1 MIARLR
7 LALRLL
13 HIQRVLLKHGLDE
26 FVEATHLYRPLRLL
40 AQLPSFGR
48 DEANRSLPK
57 GQRIREAL
65 QELGPIFVKFGQS
78 LSTRPDLLP
87 DDIAAELAKL
97 QDEVPPFPGDEAR
110 RLAGEAYARPVSEVF
125 ASFDDTPIAAAS
137 IAQVHGATLV
147 DETGADGREVA
158 VKILRPGVEEQI
170 RRDLDVMYAL
180 ARLAQRY
187 WTAAR
192 PLRPI
197 EVVQEYER
205 IVTDELDLM
214 REAANAAQLRRNF
227 EGSPLLYIPEVHWD
241 YCRTTVLVTERI
253 HGIPVSDIAALG
265 AAKIDLAALSAAGV
279 EIFFT
284 QVFRHNFFHA
294 DMHPG
299 NIFVDP
305 ARPEAPRYLAVDFGI
320 VGSLDPRDQQYLA
333 ENFLAFFNRD
343 YRRVA
348 SLHLTSGWV
357 PAGTRLD
364 ELEAAFRTVCE
375 PIFQRPLAEISF
387 GQFLVRLF
395 TTARRF
401 GMEVQPQLIL
411 LQKTLLNIEGL
422 GRQLYPQLDLWATA
436 KPILE
441 EWMEERVSGRAVL
454 NRLREQLPEVGES
467 LQEFPQVLHGL
478 LQRAAE
484 GRLEVQVRVPELD
497 TIQQRMIR
505 QDRRRYLGI
514 AGGSLLIAGVL
525 WVGFMLTPAWFGS
538 IAAAAGAALLVL
550 ARPRR

>member
-1 MIARLR
+1 MRRLR
-7 LALRLL
+7 LTLRLL
-13 HIQRVLLKHGLDE
+13 HIQRVLLRHGLDE
-26 FVEATHLYRPLRLL
+26 LVRATHLYRPLRLL
-40 AQLPSFGR
+40 ARLPSFGSDAAAR
-48 DEANRSLPK
+48 DLPR
-57 GQRIREAL
+57 GVRIREAL

-87 DDIAAELAKL
+87 EDVARELARL
-97 QDEVPPFPGDEAR
+97 QDEVPPFPGAEAR
-110 RLAGEAYARPVSEVF
+110 RLAEAAYRRPLAEVF

-137 IAQVHGATLV
+137 IAQVHAARL
-147 DETGADGREVA
+147 ADGREVA
-158 VKILRPGVEEQI
+158 VKILRPGVETQI
-170 RRDLDVMYAL
+170 RRDLELMYAVAGL
-180 ARLAQRY
+180 ARRY
-187 WTAAR
+187 WAASR
-192 PLRPI
+192 PLRPL
-197 EVVQEYER
+197 EVVREYER

-241 YCRTTVLVTERI
+241 YCRPTVLVTERI
-253 HGIPVSDIAALG
+253 RGIPVSDVAALR
-265 AAKIDLAALSAAGV
+265 AREVDLAALSATGV

-299 NIFVDP
+299 NIFVDAAKP
-305 ARPEAPRYLAVDFGI
+305 AAPRYLAVDFGI
-320 VGSLDPRDQQYLA
+320 VGTLDPRDQQYLA

-348 SLHLTSGWV
+348 ALHLNSGWV
-357 PAGTRLD
+357 PEGTRLD

-375 PIFQRPLAEISF
+375 PIFNRPLAEISF

-441 EWMEERVSGRAVL
+441 EWMAERISGRTVI

-467 LQEFPQVLHGL
+467 LQELPQIMHGL

-484 GRLEVQVRVPELD
+484 GRLELKVRVPELA
-497 TIQQRMIR
+497 RLEAGLAR
-505 QDRRRYLGI
+505 RERRRWLAS
-514 AGGSLLIAGVL
+514 AGGSLLVSGVL
-525 WVGFMLTPAWFGS
+525 WLGFALPPAWAGGL
-538 IAAAAGAALLVL
+538 IAASGAALLL
-550 ARPRR
+550 AARPRPD

>member
-1 MIARLR
+1 MNARLR

-97 QDEVPPFPGDEAR
+97 QDEVPPFPGAEAR
-110 RLAGEAYARPVSEVF
+110 RLAEAAYKQPVTEVF

-137 IAQVHGATLV
+137 IAQVHGATL
-147 DETGADGREVA
+147 ADGREVA
-158 VKILRPGVEEQI
+158 VKILRPGVEEEI
-170 RRDLDVMYAL
+170 RRDLDVMFAL

-197 EVVQEYER
+197 EVVSEYER

-214 REAANAAQLRRNF
+214 REAANAAQLKRNF

-265 AAKIDLAALSAAGV
+265 AAKVDLAALSAAGV

-305 ARPEAPRYLAVDFGI
+305 AQPEAPRYLAVDFGI

-497 TIQQRMIR
+497 TIKQRMIR

-550 ARPRR
+550 ARPRS

>member
-1 MIARLR
+1 MMRRLR
-7 LALRLL
+7 LALRLA
-13 HIQRVLLKHGLDE
+13 HIQRVLMRHGLDE
-26 FVEATHLYRPLRLL
+26 FVRATHLYRPLQLLGRLP
-40 AQLPSFGR
+40 AFGPDAAIR
-48 DEANRSLPK
+48 
-57 GQRIREAL
+57 GQPRGVRVREAL

-87 DDIAAELAKL
+87 DDIAGELAKL
-97 QDEVPPFPGDEAR
+97 QDAVPPFPGAEAR
-110 RLAGEAYARPVSEVF
+110 RLAEAAYRRPLADVF
-125 ASFDDTPIAAAS
+125 RSFEDRPIAAAS
-137 IAQVHGATLV
+137 IAQVHAARLT
-147 DETGADGREVA
+147 DGREVA
-158 VKILRPGVEEQI
+158 VKILRPGVEAQI
-170 RRDLDVMYAL
+170 RRDLEVMYAVAGL
-180 ARLAQRY
+180 ARRY

-192 PLRPI
+192 PLRPL
-197 EVVQEYER
+197 EVVREYER

-227 EGSPLLYIPEVHWD
+227 EDSPQLYIPEVHWD
-241 YCRTTVLVTERI
+241 YCRPTVLVTERI
-253 HGIPVSDIAALG
+253 HGIPVGDVETL
-265 AAKIDLAALSAAGV
+265 KQRDVDLAALSATGV

-305 ARPEAPRYLAVDFGI
+305 TEPAAPRYLAVDFGI

-348 SLHLTSGWV
+348 MLHINSGWV
-357 PAGTRLD
+357 PEGTRLD

-375 PIFQRPLAEISF
+375 PIFNRPLAEISF

-422 GRQLYPQLDLWATA
+422 GRQLYPGLDLWATA

-441 EWMEERVSGRAVL
+441 EWMAERVSGRAVI
-454 NRLREQLPEVGES
+454 NRLREQLPEVGET
-467 LQEFPQVLHGL
+467 LQEFPQVVHNL
-478 LQRAAE
+478 LQRAAD
-484 GRLEVQVRVPELD
+484 GRLELKVSVPALERLE
-497 TIQQRMIR
+497 RR
-505 QDRRRYLGI
+505 LEERDRNRYLAV
-514 AGGSLLIAGVL
+514 AGGAVLISGILWIGFAMPPSWAGTLIAATGATL
-525 WVGFMLTPAWFGS
+525 MLLG
-538 IAAAAGAALLVL
+538 
-550 ARPRR
+550 RPGRD

>member
-97 QDEVPPFPGDEAR
+97 QDEVPPFPGAEAR
-110 RLAGEAYARPVSEVF
+110 RLAEAAYKQPVTEVF

-137 IAQVHGATLV
+137 IAQVHGATL
-147 DETGADGREVA
+147 ADGREVA
-158 VKILRPGVEEQI
+158 VKILRPGVEEDI
-170 RRDLDVMYAL
+170 RRDLDVMFAL

-197 EVVQEYER
+197 EVVSEYER

-214 REAANAAQLRRNF
+214 REAANAAQLKRNF

-265 AAKIDLAALSAAGV
+265 AAKVDLAALSAAGV

-305 ARPEAPRYLAVDFGI
+305 AQPEAPRYLAVDFGI

-497 TIQQRMIR
+497 TIKQRLIR

-538 IAAAAGAALLVL
+538 IAAAVGAALLVL